1 MPNRRASPVWKSIVA
16 GLCGSLAHSSLMY
29 AKSRLGLLPSFQPY
43 EALQMALAEVV
54 GRNVH
59 PIVPWALSFINGSM
73 IVGFFFGKIYRWVP
87 GRSGAAKGL
96 IYGVLGWA
104 VMGLVFYPLLGLG
117 VFAFNVGIG
126 IAPALFSLAMLL
138 TYSVTMGVV
147 FDALKA

>member
-1 MPNRRASPVWKSIVA
+1 MSNWRLRPVWKSVVA
-16 GLCGSLAHSSLMY
+16 GLCGSVAHSSLMY

-43 EALQMALAEVV
+43 ESLQVALSGVV
-54 GRNVH
+54 GRNIH

-117 VFAFNVGIG
+117 FFAFNVGIG
-126 IAPALFSLAMLL
+126 ISPALFSLAMLL

-147 FDALKA
+147 FDALGA

>member
-1 MPNRRASPVWKSIVA
+1 
-16 GLCGSLAHSSLMY
+16 MY

-43 EALQMALAEVV
+43 ETLQTALGGIV
-54 GRNVH
+54 GRDVH
-59 PIVPWALSFINGSM
+59 PAVPWALSFINGSM
-73 IVGFFFGKIYRWVP
+73 IVGFIFGQIYRWMP
-87 GRSGAAKGL
+87 GHSGAIKGL

-117 VFAFNVGIG
+117 FFAFQVGIG

-147 FDALKA
+147 FDALKT